1 MADTTRSVRVEAP
14 PSRVGKG
21 DGGLGN
27 PVKRPH
33 RFQKSI
39 LPCALLISIITA
51 FLLLHNDAN
60 AQSSLDGIRQRG
72 ELVVATDATYPP
84 FEYMEGNNPKGFD
97 IDLGNEIGKEL
108 GVKVRWVNTAWSGVL
123 GSLES
128 HKCDLVLSGVTI
140 TEERKKTTAFSRPYF
155 PSGQTIARRKGD
167 TTVTRLQDLKDR
179 RVSVQEE
186 TTGQYALQKLGVPK
200 DHINRFDKLEDG
212 LTDVVNGKSDAAV
225 ADLPALKESLRKGY
239 PQLELTGGLFTSEY
253 VGVWMRKGEPE
264 LRDAVNRALGAIL
277 VDGRYARIYSE
288 WIHEPLTTGIIA
300 DLDKNRGVGSATAA
314 EVDRASQQNAP
325 APVSDTGGKTV
336 DNSPHFSI
344 DFGLI
349 RAALPDLLRGAKL
362 TLILTVLALAIGI
375 PLGLALA
382 LARISSVVPLVWL
395 ARIYVEAVRGTPL
408 LMQIYVIYFV
418 LPSLHVSLDP
428 FTSGVIA
435 LSLNAGAYIS
445 EIFRAGIESIDTGQ
459 MEAARS
465 LGMPY
470 GMAMRWVILPQTVR
484 RVLPPLTNE
493 AVALLKD
500 SSLISVVALSELM
513 RVGTELATSKGAP
526 TTIYLAVALLYLCM
540 TLPLTWVV
548 RRLEEK
554 YQPIRRSPRSK
565 GAAANA

>member
-1 MADTTRSVRVEAP
+1 MRNVSQLSPAATIRRVLSVIAI
-14 PSRVGKG
+14 G
-21 DGGLGN
+21 
-27 PVKRPH
+27 
-33 RFQKSI
+33 
-39 LPCALLISIITA
+39 AA
-51 FLLLHNDAN
+51 FLFGAGGVK
-60 AQSSLDGIRQRG
+60 AQSSLEGIRQRG
-72 ELVVATDATYPP
+72 ELVIATDATYPP
-84 FEYMEGNNPKGFD
+84 FEYKEGEKLLGFD
-97 IDLGNEIGKEL
+97 IDLGNEIGREL
-108 GVKVRWVNTAWSGVL
+108 GVKVRWTPMAWSGVL
-123 GSLES
+123 GALES
-128 HKCDLVLSGVTI
+128 RKCDLIISGATI
-140 TEERKKTTAFSRPYF
+140 TDERKKTTAFSRPYF

-167 TTVTRLQDLKDR
+167 QTVQTLQDLKDR

-200 DHINRFDKLEDG
+200 EHINRFDKLEDG

-225 ADLPALKESLRKGY
+225 ADLPALKESLRKSY
-239 PQLELTGGLFTSEY
+239 PQLELTGGLFTNEY
-253 VGVWMRKGEPE
+253 VGVWMRQGEPE
-264 LRDAVNRALGAIL
+264 LRDAINRGIGVIL
-277 VDGRYARIYSE
+277 VDGRYARLYRN
-288 WIHEPLTTGIIA
+288 WIHEPLTTGILA
-300 DLDKNRGVGSATAA
+300 DLDKNRGAGTATAA
-314 EVDRASQQNAP
+314 EVDRASQQSLTAAP
-325 APVSDTGGKTV
+325 TASGGKPA
-336 DNSPHFSI
+336 DNSPHFTI

-362 TLILTVLALAIGI
+362 TLVLTALALLIGI
-375 PLGLALA
+375 PLGLAVA
-382 LARISSVVPLVWL
+382 LARISPVVPLVWI
-395 ARIYVEAVRGTPL
+395 AKFYVEVLRGTPL

-418 LPSLHVSLDP
+418 LPSLRIDLNP
-428 FTSGVIA
+428 FASGVIA

-465 LGMPY
+465 VGMGY

-500 SSLISVVALSELM
+500 SSLVSVVALSELM

-526 TTIYLAVALLYLCM
+526 TTIYLGVALLYLCM

-554 YQPIRRSPRSK
+554 YQPISRPRRRK

>member
-1 MADTTRSVRVEAP
+1 MPSVAQQPPAETGLPNP
-14 PSRVGKG
+14 PSPFRITR
-21 DGGLGN
+21 L
-27 PVKRPH
+27 RLA
-33 RFQKSI
+33 FSI
-39 LPCALLISIITA
+39 GIVLAILLSSGTA
-51 FLLLHNDAN
+51 W

-84 FEYMEGNNPKGFD
+84 FEYMDGKKPIGFD
-97 IDLGNEIGKEL
+97 IDLGNEIGREL
-108 GVKVRWVNTAWSGVL
+108 GVKVRWIPTAWSGVL
-123 GSLES
+123 GALEA
-128 HKCDLVLSGVTI
+128 HKCDLIISGVTI
-140 TEERKKTTAFSRPYF
+140 TDERKKTTAFSRPYF

-167 TTVTRLQDLKDR
+167 TTVQKLQDLKDR

-264 LRDAVNRALGAIL
+264 LRDAVNRALGTIL
-277 VDGRYARIYSE
+277 VDGRYARIYAA

-300 DLDKNRGVGSATAA
+300 DLDKNRGAGTATAE
-314 EVDRASQQNAP
+314 EVDRAAQQSGAT
-325 APVSDTGGKTV
+325 SERTGGKSI
-336 DNSPHFSI
+336 DNSPHFTL

-362 TLILTVLALAIGI
+362 TLVLTALALLIGI
-375 PLGLALA
+375 PLGLAVA
-382 LARISSVVPLVWL
+382 LARISPAAPLKWIATV
-395 ARIYVEAVRGTPL
+395 YVEALRGTPL

-418 LPSLHVSLDP
+418 LPSLRINLDP

-465 LGMPY
+465 LGMNY

-500 SSLISVVALSELM
+500 SSLVSVVALSELM

-526 TTIYLAVALLYLCM
+526 TTIYLGVAMLYLCM
-540 TLPLTWVV
+540 TLPLTWLV

-554 YQPIRRSPRSK
+554 YQPISRPRRPK

>member
-1 MADTTRSVRVEAP
+1 MLPVPSQEAQTP
-14 PSRVGKG
+14 RIRTFHESA
-21 DGGLGN
+21 
-27 PVKRPH
+27 
-33 RFQKSI
+33 
-39 LPCALLISIITA
+39 LPRIGRCGPIFLRLTNLRLCLSLISIA
-51 FLLLHNDAN
+51 VLLHCPGVAR

-72 ELVVATDATYPP
+72 ELVIATDATYPP
-84 FEYMEGNNPKGFD
+84 FEYVDGQKLLGFD
-97 IDLGNEIGKEL
+97 VDLGNEIGREL
-108 GVKVRWVNTAWSGVL
+108 GVRVVWKQMAWSGVL
-123 GSLES
+123 GALES
-128 HKCDLVLSGVTI
+128 HKCDIIISGATI
-140 TEERKKTTAFSRPYF
+140 TDERKKTTAFSRPYF

-167 TTVTRLQDLKDR
+167 TTVQRLQDLKDC

-225 ADLPALKESLRKGY
+225 ADLPALKESLRKSY
-239 PQLELTGGLFTSEY
+239 PQLELTGGLFTNEY
-253 VGVWMRKGEPE
+253 VGVWMRQREPE
-264 LRDAVNRALGAIL
+264 LRDAINHALGVIL
-277 VDGRYARIYSE
+277 VDGRYARLYQV

-300 DLDKNRGVGSATAA
+300 DLDKNRGAGTATDA
-314 EVDRASQQNAP
+314 EVDPTSPQSAP
-325 APVSDTGGKTV
+325 PKTV
-336 DNSPHFSI
+336 GGSSADNSPHFTI
-344 DFGLI
+344 NVGLI

-362 TLILTVLALAIGI
+362 TLVLTALALLIGI
-375 PLGLALA
+375 PLGLAVA
-382 LARISSVVPLVWL
+382 LARISPATPLVWV
-395 ARIYVEAVRGTPL
+395 AKIYVEVLRGTPL

-418 LPSLHVSLDP
+418 LPSLRINLDP

-465 LGMPY
+465 LGMTY
-470 GMAMRWVILPQTVR
+470 GLAMRWVILPQTVR

-500 SSLISVVALSELM
+500 SSLVSVVALSELM

-554 YQPIRRSPRSK
+554 YQPIRRPRPRK
-565 GAAANA
+565 GAVANV

>member
-1 MADTTRSVRVEAP
+1 MIAVFLFGA
-14 PSRVGKG
+14 
-21 DGGLGN
+21 GG
-27 PVKRPH
+27 VK
-33 RFQKSI
+33 
-39 LPCALLISIITA
+39 
-51 FLLLHNDAN
+51 
-60 AQSSLDGIRQRG
+60 AQSSLEGIRQRG
-72 ELVVATDATYPP
+72 ELVIATDATYPP
-84 FEYMEGNNPKGFD
+84 FEYKEGEKLLGFD
-97 IDLGNEIGKEL
+97 IDLGNEIGREL
-108 GVKVRWVNTAWSGVL
+108 GVKVRWTPMAWSGVL
-123 GSLES
+123 GALES
-128 HKCDLVLSGVTI
+128 RKCDLIISGATI
-140 TEERKKTTAFSRPYF
+140 TDERKKTTAFSRPYF

-167 TTVTRLQDLKDR
+167 QTVQTLQDLKDR

-200 DHINRFDKLEDG
+200 EHINRFDKLEDG

-225 ADLPALKESLRKGY
+225 ADLPALKESLRKSY
-239 PQLELTGGLFTSEY
+239 PQLELTGGLFTNEY
-253 VGVWMRKGEPE
+253 VGVWMRQGEPE
-264 LRDAVNRALGAIL
+264 LRDAINRGIGVIL
-277 VDGRYARIYSE
+277 VDGRYARLYRN
-288 WIHEPLTTGIIA
+288 WIHEPLTTGILA
-300 DLDKNRGVGSATAA
+300 DLDKNRGAGTATAA
-314 EVDRASQQNAP
+314 EVDRASQQSLTAAP
-325 APVSDTGGKTV
+325 TASGGKPA
-336 DNSPHFSI
+336 DNSPHFTI

-362 TLILTVLALAIGI
+362 TLVLTALALLIGI
-375 PLGLALA
+375 PLGLAVA
-382 LARISSVVPLVWL
+382 LARISPVVPLVWI
-395 ARIYVEAVRGTPL
+395 AKFYVEVLRGTPL

-418 LPSLHVSLDP
+418 LPSLRIDLNP
-428 FTSGVIA
+428 FASGVIA

-465 LGMPY
+465 VGMGY

-500 SSLISVVALSELM
+500 SSLVSVVALSELM

-526 TTIYLAVALLYLCM
+526 TTIYLGVALLYLCM

-554 YQPIRRSPRSK
+554 YQPISRPRRRK

>member
-1 MADTTRSVRVEAP
+1 MPILVPLEYA
-14 PSRVGKG
+14 K
-21 DGGLGN
+21 
-27 PVKRPH
+27 PVVNRL
-33 RFQKSI
+33 
-39 LPCALLISIITA
+39 LPLAVTVSCCRKIGWLAAALLLG
-51 FLLLHNDAN
+51 LLLPRAN
-60 AQSSLDGIRQRG
+60 AQSSLDSIRQRG
-72 ELVVATDATYPP
+72 ELIIATDATYPP
-84 FEYMEGNNPKGFD
+84 FEYKEGEKLIGFD
-97 IDLGNEIGKEL
+97 IEIGNEIAREL
-108 GVKVRWVNTAWSGVL
+108 GVKVRWTPMAWSGVL
-123 GSLES
+123 GALES
-128 HKCDLVLSGVTI
+128 RKCDLIISGVTI

-167 TTVTRLQDLKDR
+167 MSVSKLADLKDR

-212 LTDVVNGKSDAAV
+212 LTDVVNSKSDAAV

-253 VGVWMRKGEPE
+253 VGVWMRKGEPQ
-264 LRDAVNRALGAIL
+264 LRDAINRALGTIL
-277 VDGRYARIYSE
+277 VDGRYARIYKY
-288 WIHEPLTTGIIA
+288 WIHEPLTTSIVA
-300 DLDKNRGVGSATAA
+300 DLDKHRGEGSASVE
-314 EVDRASQQNAP
+314 EVDQASQSSVAAP
-325 APVSDTGGKTV
+325 SAGKTETAS
-336 DNSPHFSI
+336 DNAPHFSI

-349 RAALPDLLRGAKL
+349 RAALPDLFRGARL
-362 TLILTVLALAIGI
+362 TLLLTALALLIGI
-375 PLGLALA
+375 PLGLAVA
-382 LARISSVVPLVWL
+382 LARISPIPPLVWV
-395 ARIYVEAVRGTPL
+395 AKVYVEALRGTPL

-418 LPSLHVSLDP
+418 LPSLRINLDP

-465 LGMPY
+465 LGMTY

-500 SSLISVVALSELM
+500 SSLVSVVALSELM

-540 TLPLTWVV
+540 TLPLTWIV

-554 YQPIRRSPRSK
+554 YQPVSRPRRRRK
-565 GAAANA
+565 GAVANA

>member
-1 MADTTRSVRVEAP
+1 MSTTLRP
-14 PSRVGKG
+14 LT
-21 DGGLGN
+21 GLLN
-27 PVKRPH
+27 QVKRNAHPKV
-33 RFQKSI
+33 RRRQTVFRMAIIVGI
-39 LPCALLISIITA
+39 LTLLCPVRSR
-51 FLLLHNDAN
+51 

-72 ELVVATDATYPP
+72 ELVIATDATYPP
-84 FEYMEGNNPKGFD
+84 FEYMEGQTPIGFD
-97 IDLGNEIGKEL
+97 VDLGNEIGREL
-108 GVKVRWVNTAWSGVL
+108 GVKVRWKAMAWSGVL
-123 GSLES
+123 GALEV
-128 HKCDLVLSGVTI
+128 HKCDLIISGATI

-167 TTVTRLQDLKDR
+167 TTVQKLQDLKDR

-225 ADLPALKESLRKGY
+225 ADLPALKESLRKSY
-239 PQLELTGGLFTSEY
+239 PQLELTGGLFTNEY

-264 LRDAVNRALGAIL
+264 LRDAVNRALGVIL
-277 VDGRYARIYSE
+277 VDGRYARLYRN
-288 WIHEPLTTGIIA
+288 WIHEPLTTGIVA
-300 DLDKNRGVGSATAA
+300 DLDKNRGAGTATAA
-314 EVDRASQQNAP
+314 EVDLALQQNVSAP
-325 APVSDTGGKTV
+325 ASAGGGTSA
-336 DNSPHFSI
+336 DNAPHFTI

-349 RAALPDLLRGAKL
+349 RAALPDFLRGAKL
-362 TLILTVLALAIGI
+362 TLALTALALLIGI
-375 PLGLALA
+375 PLGLVVA
-382 LARISSVVPLVWL
+382 LARISPAGPLVWI
-395 ARIYVEAVRGTPL
+395 AKIYIEVLRGTPL

-418 LPSLHVSLDP
+418 LPSLRINLDP

-465 LGMPY
+465 LGMNY

-500 SSLISVVALSELM
+500 SSLVSVVALSELM

-526 TTIYLAVALLYLCM
+526 TTIYLGVALLYLCM

-554 YQPIRRSPRSK
+554 YQPVSRPRRRK

>member
-1 MADTTRSVRVEAP
+1 MPRLFPQCGPGSVVLSGSFAARRSNGRRSPASWIRPLWVV
-14 PSRVGKG
+14 
-21 DGGLGN
+21 LG
-27 PVKRPH
+27 
-33 RFQKSI
+33 
-39 LPCALLISIITA
+39 
-51 FLLLHNDAN
+51 LLLCAGAVR

-72 ELVVATDATYPP
+72 ELVIATDATYPP
-84 FEYMEGNNPKGFD
+84 FEYKEGDKLLGFD
-97 IDLGNEIGKEL
+97 IDLGNEIGREL
-108 GVKVRWVNTAWSGVL
+108 GVKVRWTPMSWSGVQ

-128 HKCDLVLSGVTI
+128 RKCDMIISGATI
-140 TEERKKTTAFSRPYF
+140 TEERKKTTAFSQPYF

-167 TTVTRLQDLKDR
+167 RTVQKLQDLKDR

-212 LTDVVNGKSDAAV
+212 LTDVVNGKSDAVV
-225 ADLPALKESLRKGY
+225 ADQPALRESLRKSY

-264 LRDAVNRALGAIL
+264 LRDAVNRALAVIL
-277 VDGRYARIYSE
+277 VDGRYARLYQT
-288 WIHEPLTTGIIA
+288 WIREPLTPGVVA
-300 DLDKNRGVGSATAA
+300 DLYKNRGAGTATVE
-314 EVDRASQQNAP
+314 EVDRVLQHEEVPASGLSNGKAIDNAP
-325 APVSDTGGKTV
+325 RFTI
-336 DNSPHFSI
+336 NL
-344 DFGLI
+344 GLL
-349 RAALPDLLRGAKL
+349 RAAMPDFLRGARL
-362 TLILTVLALAIGI
+362 TLELTVLALLIGI
-375 PLGLALA
+375 PLGLLVA
-382 LARISSVVPLVWL
+382 LARISPAAPLVWI
-395 ARIYVEAVRGTPL
+395 AKIYVEALRGTPL
-408 LMQIYVIYFV
+408 LIQIYVIYFV
-418 LPSLHVSLDP
+418 LPTLHIDLNP

-445 EIFRAGIESIDTGQ
+445 EIFRAGIESIDSGQ

-470 GMAMRWVILPQTVR
+470 GMAMRWVILPQTIR

-500 SSLISVVALSELM
+500 SSLVSVVSLSELM

-526 TTIYLAVALLYLCM
+526 TTIYLGVALLYLCM

-554 YQPIRRSPRSK
+554 YQPTSRPRTRT
-565 GAAANA
+565 GATSNV

>member
-1 MADTTRSVRVEAP
+1 MPIRLPTILLQLILCVGIACLLCPGRV
-14 PSRVGKG
+14 K
-21 DGGLGN
+21 
-27 PVKRPH
+27 
-33 RFQKSI
+33 
-39 LPCALLISIITA
+39 
-51 FLLLHNDAN
+51 

-72 ELVVATDATYPP
+72 ELVIATDATYPP
-84 FEYMEGNNPKGFD
+84 FEYMEGKKPIGFD
-97 IDLGNEIGKEL
+97 IDLGNELGREL
-108 GVKVRWVNTAWSGVL
+108 GVKVRWTPMAWSGVL
-123 GSLES
+123 GALEV
-128 HKCDLVLSGVTI
+128 HKCDLIISGATI

-167 TTVTRLQDLKDR
+167 TTVQKLQDLKGR

-225 ADLPALKESLRKGY
+225 ADMPALKESLRKSY
-239 PQLELTGGLFTSEY
+239 PQLELTGGLFTNEY

-264 LRDAVNRALGAIL
+264 LRDAVNRALGVIV
-277 VDGRYARIYSE
+277 VDGRYARLYHD
-288 WIHEPLTTGIIA
+288 WIHEPLTTGIVA
-300 DLDKNRGVGSATAA
+300 DLDKNRGAGTATAE
-314 EVDRASQQNAP
+314 EVDRASQQGV
-325 APVSDTGGKTV
+325 PVPSVGGKAA
-336 DNSPHFSI
+336 DNSPHFTI
-344 DFGLI
+344 DLGLI

-362 TLILTVLALAIGI
+362 TLVLTALALLIGI
-375 PLGLALA
+375 PLGLIVA
-382 LARISSVVPLVWL
+382 LARIAPAGPMVWI
-395 ARIYVEAVRGTPL
+395 AKIYVEVLRGTPL

-418 LPSLHVSLDP
+418 LPSLRINLDP

-465 LGMPY
+465 LGLTY
-470 GMAMRWVILPQTVR
+470 SLAMRWVILPQTVR

-500 SSLISVVALSELM
+500 SSLVSVVALSELM

-526 TTIYLAVALLYLCM
+526 TTIYLGVALLYLCM

-554 YQPIRRSPRSK
+554 YQPVSRPRRRK

>member
-1 MADTTRSVRVEAP
+1 MPNALPHRSSYTQRRLPVGAP
-14 PSRVGKG
+14 PARIGKG
-21 DGGLGN
+21 AGGAGN
-27 PVKRPH
+27 
-33 RFQKSI
+33 
-39 LPCALLISIITA
+39 A
-51 FLLLHNDAN
+51 FPIGIVLLLLLLFCGSAR

-72 ELVVATDATYPP
+72 ELVIATDATYPP
-84 FEYMEGNNPKGFD
+84 FEYMEGKKPIGFD
-97 IDLGNEIGKEL
+97 VDFGNEIGREL
-108 GVKVRWVNTAWSGVL
+108 GVRVRWVPTAWSGVL
-123 GSLES
+123 GALEA
-128 HKCDLVLSGVTI
+128 HKCDIILSGVTI
-140 TEERKKTTAFSRPYF
+140 TDERKKTTAFSRPYF

-167 TTVTRLQDLKDR
+167 TTVQKLQDLKDR

-225 ADLPALKESLRKGY
+225 ADLPALKESLRKSY

-264 LRDAVNRALGAIL
+264 LLDAVNRAIGVIL
-277 VDGRYARIYSE
+277 VDGRYARIYKT
-288 WIHEPLTTGIIA
+288 WIHDSLTTGVIA
-300 DLDKNRGVGSATAA
+300 DLDQHRGAGTATPEELDPASKQKAAASTGAGSAG
-314 EVDRASQQNAP
+314 RAF
-325 APVSDTGGKTV
+325 
-336 DNSPHFSI
+336 DNSPHFTI
-344 DFGLI
+344 NFGLI

-362 TLILTVLALAIGI
+362 TLLLTVLALLIGI
-375 PLGLALA
+375 PLGLAVA
-382 LARISSVVPLVWL
+382 LARISPTAPLRWI
-395 ARIYVEAVRGTPL
+395 ATIYVEALRGTPL

-418 LPSLHVSLDP
+418 LPALRINLDP

-465 LGMPY
+465 LGMNY
-470 GMAMRWVILPQTVR
+470 RMAMRWVILPQTVR

-500 SSLISVVALSELM
+500 SSLVSVVALSELM

-526 TTIYLAVALLYLCM
+526 TTIYLGVAMLYLCM

-554 YQPIRRSPRSK
+554 YQPISRPRRPK
-565 GAAANA
+565 GATANA